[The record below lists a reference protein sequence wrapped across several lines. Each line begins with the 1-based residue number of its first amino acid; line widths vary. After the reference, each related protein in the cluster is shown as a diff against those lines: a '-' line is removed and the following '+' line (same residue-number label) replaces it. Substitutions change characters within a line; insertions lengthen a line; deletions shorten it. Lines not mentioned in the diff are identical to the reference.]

1 MPQLAFIRH
10 GQSEWN
16 LQNRFTGWVDVDL
29 TENGVAQAKKAGALL
44 KAEGFAPQLAFVSV
58 LKRAIKTLNLTLED
72 LDRLWIPV
80 EKSWRLNER
89 HYGALAGLNKDETR
103 AKHGEDQV
111 LIWRR
116 SFDTPPPPLA
126 EDHEFHPLNDPRYA
140 GIDPSLLPATES
152 LKTTLARVEPY
163 WNETIRPQLEAGQ
176 DIAVA
181 AHGNSLRALVKLLFN
196 VSDDDIMGIEIP
208 TGNPL
213 LIDLDDTSLAPV
225 AARYLDA
232 ERAQTLPPL
241 PGA

>member
-1 MPQLAFIRH
+1 MPQLALVRH

-29 TENGVAQAKKAGALL
+29 TEKGVAQAEKSGKLL
-44 KAEGFAPQLAFVSV
+44 KAEGFEPDLAFVSV
-58 LKRAIKTLNLTLED
+58 LKRAIKTLNLTLEG
-72 LDRLWIPV
+72 LDRMWIPV
-80 EKSWRLNER
+80 TKSWRLNER
-89 HYGALAGLNKDETR
+89 HYGALSGLNKDETR
-103 AKHGEDQV
+103 EKHGEEQV

-126 EDHEFHPLNDPRYA
+126 EDHDFHPRQDKRYE
-140 GIDPSLLPATES
+140 GIDPALLPATES

-163 WNETIRPQLEAGQ
+163 WKSDILPQLQ
-176 DIAVA
+176 DGKTVIVA

-213 LIDLDDTSLAPV
+213 LIDLAEDGVTPT

-232 ERAQTLPPL
+232 DRAQPLPPI
-241 PGA
+241 A